1 MDIAMMAPVGQN
13 QIHINLINHKHRCMR
28 QFFGQSHRYGLWNSL
43 FPIYYNQLDAYG
55 PNLRS
60 RPMGLIKPCPSL
72 IWYDALLCK
81 RTADVSDERTNITSA
96 AAAVNVDDNVVV
108 PRNGDSAAVSF
119 LPAPLLTMAASLS
132 SPSEPSHVVRS
143 ASGDSTTR
151 RAAVA
156 ALSSNDTQRPTE
168 EEEEEE
174 DRELFIVSYRIFI
187 MLNRY
192 SMEEFF
198 YRLRL

>member
-1 MDIAMMAPVGQN
+1 M
-13 QIHINLINHKHRCMR
+13 
-28 QFFGQSHRYGLWNSL
+28 
-43 FPIYYNQLDAYG
+43 
-55 PNLRS
+55 
-60 RPMGLIKPCPSL
+60 
-72 IWYDALLCK
+72 
-81 RTADVSDERTNITSA
+81 TSA
-96 AAAVNVDDNVVV
+96 AAAINVDDNVVV
-108 PRNGDSAAVSF
+108 PSNGDSAAVSF

-168 EEEEEE
+168 EEEEE

-192 SMEEFF
+192 SVEEFIIGEG
-198 YRLRL
+198 

>member
-1 MDIAMMAPVGQN
+1 M
-13 QIHINLINHKHRCMR
+13 
-28 QFFGQSHRYGLWNSL
+28 
-43 FPIYYNQLDAYG
+43 
-55 PNLRS
+55 
-60 RPMGLIKPCPSL
+60 
-72 IWYDALLCK
+72 
-81 RTADVSDERTNITSA
+81 TSA
-96 AAAVNVDDNVVV
+96 AAAINVDDNVVV
-108 PRNGDSAAVSF
+108 PSNGDSAAVSF
-119 LPAPLLTMAASLS
+119 LPAPLLTMAASL

-168 EEEEEE
+168 EEEE

-192 SMEEFF
+192 SVEEFIIGEG
-198 YRLRL
+198 